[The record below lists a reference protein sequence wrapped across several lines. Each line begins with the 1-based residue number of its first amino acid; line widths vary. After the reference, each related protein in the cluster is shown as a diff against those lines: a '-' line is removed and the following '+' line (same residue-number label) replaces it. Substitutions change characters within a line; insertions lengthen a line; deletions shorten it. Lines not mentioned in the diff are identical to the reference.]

1 MKQHKKVSYNGGIL
15 KRHDEESKRSVFKR
29 FMAGETMAA
38 LVRETGVNKETY
50 TFDRYGNRRFDEGQT
65 TTLPRNC
72 GTPQNPTICPEDV
85 ARLNPEINPANNRL
99 SSPGWQYDA
108 AGNTVRDAESRRFIY
123 DGENKQVKVETVDAN
138 GNPTATI
145 GQYFFDGDGKRIK
158 KIVPATGEVTVFVYD
173 ASGKS
178 IAEYSTVVEP
188 VETAKVAYLTA
199 DHLGS
204 PRINTDR
211 DGNVTSRRDFH
222 PFGEE
227 IYTAQRTTGLSYDA
241 DNIRKQFTGY
251 ERDDETHLDFAQA
264 RMHSYNLGRF
274 TSPDPLLSSGRTE
287 SPQTW
292 NRFVYVL
299 GNPLRFVD
307 PLGLF
312 EWSEELGGSTTSS
325 DFEAQL
331 GALRSSRK
339 GKSKEEKK
347 RINAQIDRI
356 KQILSRRTS
365 VLNGM
370 KAAREASRNLSGSER
385 SAVNSAIS
393 AYGAEHEAN
402 GVVIAVGDETQSGQ
416 AIAGIDNNRVVV
428 AIRPDQFKSDTLF
441 LTLAHEGSHV
451 LDGQDEIF
459 SFGTQESCLCMGC
472 QVSGSDIRSSISAR
486 DTELRAYQVS
496 FWTAKGSNFS
506 KSLGI
511 GGINFYQPGWRE
523 IDVRVLDQALGVIG
537 RGPNDQA
544 GRNPANWDIS
554 GRWR

>member
-222 PFGEE
+222 PFGEQ
-227 IYTAQRTTGLSYDA
+227 IYTFQRTTGLGYDS
-241 DNIRKQFTGY
+241 DSVRKQFTGY
-251 ERDDETHLDFAQA
+251 ERDTETDLDFAQA
-264 RMHSYNLGRF
+264 RMHSYDLGRF
-274 TSPDPLLSSGRTE
+274 TSPDPLYFQRAMVAD
-287 SPQTW
+287 PQRF
-292 NRFVYVL
+292 NLFVYARNNTLKWIDPDGEKVRIASGSSL
-299 GNPLRFVD
+299 EELYQSVGGRENFAKYFELDNGMILVKEGVDLNGVNAGIQLLANAIGHSETFVFYSGNDGTEFAK
-307 PLGLF
+307 LF
-312 EWSEELGGSTTSS
+312 EGATNEEGKLTKLGREIRDTFNRRGYVFRTKGRNQAAQPADG
-325 DFEAQL
+325 DFAIIGINPTQIALEQTGVNGDVEVEAQRSGL
-331 GALRSSRK
+331 NQMVQPVSLFIHELAENLDFATNGVGLPSPDRSLDKKKATRALYRQQLADSRT
-339 GKSKEEKK
+339 SQLESYRRAHNYAI
-347 RINAQIDRI
+347 RIEAQI
-356 KQILSRRTS
+356 RRDITTINGGFAGGC
-365 VLNGM
+365 LNG
-370 KAAREASRNLSGSER
+370 
-385 SAVNSAIS
+385 
-393 AYGAEHEAN
+393 
-402 GVVIAVGDETQSGQ
+402 
-416 AIAGIDNNRVVV
+416 
-428 AIRPDQFKSDTLF
+428 
-441 LTLAHEGSHV
+441 
-451 LDGQDEIF
+451 
-459 SFGTQESCLCMGC
+459 GC
-472 QVSGSDIRSSISAR
+472 
-486 DTELRAYQVS
+486 
-496 FWTAKGSNFS
+496 
-506 KSLGI
+506 
-511 GGINFYQPGWRE
+511 
-523 IDVRVLDQALGVIG
+523 
-537 RGPNDQA
+537 
-544 GRNPANWDIS
+544 
-554 GRWR
+554 